1 MVGRNGE
8 TKKEWLA
15 KEVTVPF
22 IEISYEK
29 R

>member
-1 MVGRNGE
+1 MARRNHE
-8 TKKEWLA
+8 TKKEWLT
-15 KEVTVPF
+15 KEVAVPF